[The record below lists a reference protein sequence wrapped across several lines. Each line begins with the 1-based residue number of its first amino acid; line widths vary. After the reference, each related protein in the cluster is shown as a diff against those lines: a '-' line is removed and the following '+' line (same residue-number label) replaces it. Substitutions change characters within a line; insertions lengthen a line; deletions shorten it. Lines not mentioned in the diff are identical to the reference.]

1 MSPACKS
8 EQFGRPQLKTMKHV
22 PKQLATIEEPHT
34 TRLCNIL
41 IDLVIIVYCCLLPC
55 PFQRLGPSL
64 QTKSIH
70 NHVVTH
76 AWWAAARARDLFW
89 FVLLLLHASQLT
101 RNRQFSTALHSN
113 HSLNSSLQSLL
124 ASNPFSSTCLG
135 ALSGLP

>member
-1 MSPACKS
+1 M
-8 EQFGRPQLKTMKHV
+8 
-22 PKQLATIEEPHT
+22 
-34 TRLCNIL
+34 
-41 IDLVIIVYCCLLPC
+41 YCLRPC

-76 AWWAAARARDLFW
+76 AWWTAARARDLFW

-124 ASNPFSSTCLG
+124 ASNPFSSTCLR
-135 ALSGLP
+135 ALSGLPRAATTIWPYGFEGSLGKGTRPFGALGVWSACLILVSRNIE